1 MVVLTPFDD
10 SISNYPDLAYVY
22 FFCRKFSTIFPQ
34 FTPLEIEK
42 ALTERGYPS
51 LIILRTIIIVFLRN
65 LYPNNVDSI
74 NFDNWEDFLYDFF
87 EDQIESKKI
96 QENPLFFHYRKDNP
110 FLNCSTRKKIMIL
123 KLLCLF
129 QIKFSEKVQENI
141 KLIYGKVTHNLTLVD
156 LMDCPIGQDSINRIY
171 FYTDSPRL
179 YRIHSNGCFESVT
192 DTKEEVEELI
202 KSLNSEDIKEKRLKD
217 KLENVILKYIDMA
230 NEEWVKENKQCTE
243 LKKNYDFI
251 PLTPFELKYL
261 GSSII
266 GYEEVKTKPSE
277 KKNEEVIIIEDDDD
291 DENDDNNQSNDN
303 DNKVFVKKTIEETT
317 ENFEKLL
324 KIITVNNDTNK
335 KSKENRETTLKRE
348 KEDNGNEKEKE
359 KNNSR
364 NTKRR
369 RLSINKR
376 ILKLYIDGLYYSFN
390 QLKEIMDSYC
400 E

>member
-230 NEEWVKENKQCTE
+230 NE
-243 LKKNYDFI
+243 
-251 PLTPFELKYL
+251 
-261 GSSII
+261 
-266 GYEEVKTKPSE
+266 PSE

>member
-74 NFDNWEDFLYDFF
+74 N
-87 EDQIESKKI
+87 
-96 QENPLFFHYRKDNP
+96 
-110 FLNCSTRKKIMIL
+110 
-123 KLLCLF
+123 
-129 QIKFSEKVQENI
+129 EKVQENI

-156 LMDCPIGQDSINRIY
+156 LMDCPIGQDSI
-171 FYTDSPRL
+171 
-179 YRIHSNGCFESVT
+179 VT

-230 NEEWVKENKQCTE
+230 NE
-243 LKKNYDFI
+243 
-251 PLTPFELKYL
+251 
-261 GSSII
+261 
-266 GYEEVKTKPSE
+266 PSE